1 MSKRLPVRRPY
12 EQLVLNVRNKSS
24 RNGNRPSLI
33 VLHDTES
40 HDIQGLADLKAIGA
54 WFDNP
59 TSQASAHVCV
69 DGEGISAQY
78 VPDGAKAWSCR
89 EFNSVSLNIEQ
100 IGFATFTQAMWN
112 RNDRAQ
118 LLKVAKYIAYW
129 SKTYGIPIQRGAV
142 STVTGNVT
150 KPGVV
155 THAQLGLIGGGHH
168 DPGPNYPFSAVLLA
182 ARYYAR
188 RGWPHS

>member
-12 EQLVLNVRNKSS
+12 EQLVVNVRNKSS
-24 RNGNRPSLI
+24 RNGQKPVLI

-40 HDIQGLADLKAIGA
+40 HDYPGLVDLRAIGA

-59 TSQASAHVCV
+59 KSQASSHVCV
-69 DGEGISAQY
+69 DGTGISAQY
-78 VPDGAKAWSCR
+78 VPDGAKAWHCKS
-89 EFNSVSLNIEQ
+89 FNSISLGIEQ
-100 IGFATFTQAMWN
+100 IGYATFTQAMWN

-118 LLKVAKYIAYW
+118 LKKVAKYIAYW
-129 SKTYGIPIQRGAV
+129 SKEYGIPIRQGEVSRSGAV
-142 STVTGNVT
+142 TRS
-150 KPGVV
+150 GVV
-155 THAQLGLIGGGHH
+155 THAQLGLLGGGHH

-182 ARYYAR
+182 ARYYLR